1 MTSTLCEIALLTWH
15 YEVTASVLYSSLL
28 AKGNKKRDLMFDA
41 FDLMFAA
48 FDLMLAAFIG
58 ER

>member
-1 MTSTLCEIALLTWH
+1 
-15 YEVTASVLYSSLL
+15 L

>member
-15 YEVTASVLYSSLL
+15 YEVTASVPLISL
-28 AKGNKKRDLMFDA
+28 AKGNKKRDLMFAA

>member
-1 MTSTLCEIALLTWH
+1 VPLIS
-15 YEVTASVLYSSLL
+15 L
-28 AKGNKKRDLMFDA
+28 AKGNKKR
-41 FDLMFAA
+41 DLMFAA

>member
-1 MTSTLCEIALLTWH
+1 
-15 YEVTASVLYSSLL
+15 L

-48 FDLMLAAFIG
+48 FDLMFAAFIG

>member
-15 YEVTASVLYSSLL
+15 HEVTASVPLISL
-28 AKGNKKRDLMFDA
+28 AKGNKKR
-41 FDLMFAA
+41 DLMFAA